1 MIKRK
6 DVKEIAL
13 LIILSGIFLIT
24 FNKIWFLFW
33 ELMAYI
39 GGYLL

>member
-6 DVKEIAL
+6 DVKELAL

-33 ELMAYI
+33 ELIAYI
-39 GGYLL
+39 GGLL

>member
-1 MIKRK
+1 MLKRK
-6 DVKEIAL
+6 DIKELAL

-33 ELMAYI
+33 ELIAYL
-39 GGYLL
+39 GGCVL

>member
-1 MIKRK
+1 MLKRK
-6 DVKEIAL
+6 DIKELAL

-33 ELMAYI
+33 ELIAHL
-39 GGYLL
+39 GGCLL

>member
-6 DVKEIAL
+6 DIKELSL

-33 ELMAYI
+33 ELIAYL
-39 GGYLL
+39 GGCVL